1 MVEPVCCFFSFALAP
16 LVEDDPAW
24 RGWPFPINAQ
34 GEGQDIGQFCE
45 DVLKFTNRFLTA
57 ANLRPVGPRQL
68 PQSMQL
74 SAQRSMEERRL

>member
-1 MVEPVCCFFSFALAP
+1 
-16 LVEDDPAW
+16 
-24 RGWPFPINAQ
+24 
-34 GEGQDIGQFCE
+34 
-45 DVLKFTNRFLTA
+45 LKFTNRFLTA

>member
-1 MVEPVCCFFSFALAP
+1 MSFFPFALAP
-16 LVEDDPAW
+16 FIDDDPAW

-34 GEGQDIGQFCE
+34 GEDQDIGQYCQ
-45 DVLKFTNRFLTA
+45 DASKSTNRFLTA

-74 SAQRSMEERRL
+74 SAQRSLEERRL